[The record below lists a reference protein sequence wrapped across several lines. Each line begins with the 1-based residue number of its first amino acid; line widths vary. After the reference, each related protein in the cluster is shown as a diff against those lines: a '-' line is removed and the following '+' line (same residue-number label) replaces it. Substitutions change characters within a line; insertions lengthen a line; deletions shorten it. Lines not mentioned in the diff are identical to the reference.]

1 MKYSKYSAVIIG
13 SGISGLFLAYKLS
26 KSKNIKDGI
35 LVITKSA
42 LDDCNSRLAQGGI
55 VSVIP
60 GLNKNDSI
68 SSHVYDTVK
77 AGAGLNDFNA
87 VKYVSEN
94 SEAAI
99 KELIKAGVNFDKN
112 NDGNFDFA
120 LEGAHTIPRILHTKD
135 KTGYSIE
142 RALIEKAV
150 SSKEIE
156 IYEETMAIELL
167 VDNSDIVRGVLTF
180 SEKTGEYEAV
190 LSNAVILATG
200 GAGQLYKQTT
210 SRPVTTGDGIYLA
223 KSAGAEISDMEFVQ
237 FHPTALSVD
246 GSECKPLVSEAV
258 RGEGGKLLNSKGE
271 RFLLKYDKRG
281 ELAPRD
287 IVARVIFE
295 ELKNSNEEFVYL
307 DIKRIGIEN
316 FKERFPSITE
326 YCIQYGIDID
336 SGLIPVSPAA
346 HYSMGGVKVDLDFE
360 SNVRNLY
367 AIGEA
372 ARTGLHGANRLASNS
387 LLECVV
393 SAMGLYENLCYKN
406 LAAPKNY
413 DEKIKNL
420 LSLYQ
425 TEEPYYIEDAEDIK
439 NKIKEIMWDYAGIE
453 RNDKSLKEGLFE
465 LNEVKNKLAGKKVF
479 SDFASYEIRNMLYAA
494 EIIINAALNRRESV
508 GAHYRTDDTEKEKH
522 FQTEDVKGGEI
533 FIK

>member
-35 LVITKSA
+35 LVVTKSS

-55 VSVIP
+55 VTVMP
-60 GLNKNDSI
+60 NLNREDSI
-68 SSHVYDTVK
+68 TSHIHDTVK

-94 SEAAI
+94 SELAI
-99 KELIKAGVNFDKN
+99 KELIKIGVQFDKKQ
-112 NDGNFDFA
+112 DGSFDFA
-120 LEGAHTIPRILHTKD
+120 LEGAHNIPRILHTKD
-135 KTGYSIE
+135 KTGFS
-142 RALIEKAV
+142 IEKALIDKV
-150 SSKEIE
+150 TKAKEIE
-156 IYEETMAIELL
+156 IYEDTMAVELL
-167 VDNSDIVRGVLTF
+167 ADSSNIVRGVLVYT
-180 SEKTGEYEAV
+180 SATGEYEAV

-210 SRPVTTGDGIYLA
+210 SRPVATGDGIYLA
-223 KSAGAEISDMEFVQ
+223 SSVGAEISDMEFIQ
-237 FHPTALSVD
+237 FHPTALSVND
-246 GSECKPLVSEAV
+246 SVCKPLVSEAV
-258 RGEGGKLLNSKGE
+258 RGEGGKLYNSKGE
-271 RFLLKYDKRG
+271 RFILKYDSRG

-287 IVARVIFE
+287 VVARAIFE
-295 ELKNSNEEFVYL
+295 ELKNSYENTVYL
-307 DIKRIGIEN
+307 DIKDIGIEE

-326 YCIQYGIDID
+326 YCNQYGIEIEK
-336 SGLIPVSPAA
+336 GLIPVSPAA
-346 HYSMGGVKVDLDFE
+346 HYSMGGIKVDLDFE
-360 SNVRNLY
+360 TNIQNLY

-420 LSLYQ
+420 LSYYQ
-425 TEEPYYIEDAEDIK
+425 TEDPFYIEDADSIK
-439 NKIKEIMWDYAGIE
+439 NKIRDIMWNCAGIE
-453 RNDKSLKEGLFE
+453 RSELSLKKGLFE
-465 LNEVKNKLAGKKVF
+465 LSEIKKYIEDKKVF
-479 SDFASYEIRNMLYAA
+479 SDFSSYEIRNMVKTA
-494 EIIINAALNRRESV
+494 EIIINAALKRNDSI
-508 GAHYRTDDTEKEKH
+508 GAHYRIDSVNSDSKS
-522 FQTEDVKGGEI
+522 QVEDIQSGKI